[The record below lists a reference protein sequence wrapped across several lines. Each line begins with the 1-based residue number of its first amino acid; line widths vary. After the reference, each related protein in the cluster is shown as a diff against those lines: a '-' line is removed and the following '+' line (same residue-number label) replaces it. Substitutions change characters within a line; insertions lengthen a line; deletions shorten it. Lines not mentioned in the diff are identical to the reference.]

1 MDEHNP
7 LQEEEQEELTGSVLG
22 PSKSKEQLRKEAE
35 EAKIRAK
42 EQRRLEKQTARETRK
57 SMPKGDNTVTWVMVG
72 ILGVIV
78 LCVAVFLVLQL
89 RGGRR
94 DMAADSGH
102 FQNLDELPELSEEG
116 LKGVVLEAYYTNDKS
131 LCVVLKF
138 ANAYNTNQYLDSL
151 EVKLRNE
158 AGETI
163 ATGYS
168 DNIEDFYVPPE
179 DYATFTF
186 YILEEYVQ
194 IHDDPLTTLTYDIT
208 TTGTLEDPQATVNPQ
223 YTTTS
228 AASTAGTTAATET
241 ASSAS

>member
-94 DMAADSGH
+94 DMAGGFRAFSESG
-102 FQNLDELPELSEEG
+102 
-116 LKGVVLEAYYTNDKS
+116 
-131 LCVVLKF
+131 
-138 ANAYNTNQYLDSL
+138 
-151 EVKLRNE
+151 R
-158 AGETI
+158 
-163 ATGYS
+163 
-168 DNIEDFYVPPE
+168 
-179 DYATFTF
+179 
-186 YILEEYVQ
+186 
-194 IHDDPLTTLTYDIT
+194 
-208 TTGTLEDPQATVNPQ
+208 
-223 YTTTS
+223 
-228 AASTAGTTAATET
+228 TARDVGRGP
-241 ASSAS
+241 